1 MNEVLEYLKSCGTF
15 YLATSEDGQ
24 AHVRPF
30 GAVCEFEGK
39 LYFVTN
45 NQKKVYQQM
54 KKNGKVEIC
63 GMHKGTWIRVEGEV
77 KEDTRREARVSMMHD
92 NEAALSSMYTVD
104 DNLMTVFYYEHGTAS
119 IYSITSDPKVIEL

>member
-1 MNEVLEYLKSCGTF
+1 MNEVMEYLKSCGTF

-30 GAVCEFEGK
+30 GAVCSFEGK

-63 GMHKGTWIRVEGEV
+63 GMSNGTWIRVEGEV
-77 KEDTRREARVSMMHD
+77 KEDLRREPRVAMMD
-92 NEAALSSMYTVD
+92 ANTAALSSMYTVD
-104 DNLMTVFYYEHGTAS
+104 DNLMTVFYFEHGTAT
-119 IYSITSDPKVIEL
+119 IYSFTTEPKVIGF